1 MDFIFGWLDGVLTTF
16 LPPDIFSRL
25 DVYYDGTILCLGAGL
40 LLVLAAL
47 ALLIAAVRK
56 GKKHAP
62 SA

>member
-1 MDFIFGWLDGVLTTF
+1 MDFVLGWLDEALTTF
-16 LPPDIFSRL
+16 LPADIFSRL
-25 DVYYDGTILCLGAGL
+25 DVYYNGAILFLGAGL
-40 LLVLAAL
+40 VLLLSAL

>member
-1 MDFIFGWLDGVLTTF
+1 MDFVLSWLDEALTTF
-16 LPPDIFSRL
+16 LPADIFSRL
-25 DVYYDGTILCLGAGL
+25 DVYYNGTILFLGAGL
-40 LLVLAAL
+40 VLLLSAL

>member
-1 MDFIFGWLDGVLTTF
+1 MDAIFAWLDGALSSF
-16 LPPDIFSRL
+16 LPADLFSRL
-25 DVYYDGTILCLGAGL
+25 DVYYDGAVVCLGAGL

>member
-1 MDFIFGWLDGVLTTF
+1 MKKQRF
-16 LPPDIFSRL
+16 L
-25 DVYYDGTILCLGAGL
+25 AL
-40 LLVLAAL
+40 LLALVLLLSAL

>member
-1 MDFIFGWLDGVLTTF
+1 MDFVL
-16 LPPDIFSRL
+16 SRL
-25 DVYYDGTILCLGAGL
+25 DVYYNGTILFLGAGL
-40 LLVLAAL
+40 VLLLSAL